1 MNETLGG
8 ERLSDLQD
16 GGTITR
22 LRAWKADDTWKAD
35 VRTDRV

>member
-1 MNETLGG
+1 MATSGTLMNETLGG

-22 LRAWKADDTWKAD
+22 LRT
-35 VRTDRV
+35 